1 MRPASFSSVRSNPWV
16 ITGIVF
22 AATVLWIY
30 FFKHSPLA
38 GEYLAEWSV
47 PARKLVFFSLLTLI
61 PLLAMFVLHRPK
73 EIFRSWGFSGNF
85 ILALSV
91 SALCVLLMF
100 VGNAF
105 VMPIT
110 AGFSDVLSKIG
121 LSAPSPYINTYW
133 VGEYWKGVLSMA
145 VVAGFFEEVMF
156 RGFIFGQLFRFARW
170 GFVPAVLASVV
181 PFAFLHI
188 QFEWKLMAIGSMF
201 ILTALDGAFL
211 CWMFVQWRNNLWVPI
226 WLHIL
231 INLSWIAF
239 EGNNPEG
246 RVWANIVRLTAIVLS
261 ILFTVWV
268 KKNNGESIR
277 IERGI
282 NTTLGEE

>member
-1 MRPASFSSVRSNPWV
+1 MRPASFSSVRTNPWV
-16 ITGIVF
+16 ITGVVF
-22 AATVLWIY
+22 AATTLWIY
-30 FFKHSPLA
+30 FFKHSPLSLFT
-38 GEYLAEWSV
+38 GKYLAEWGV
-47 PARKLVFFSLLTLI
+47 PARKFVFFSLLTLI
-61 PLLAMFVLHRPK
+61 PLLALLILHKPK
-73 EIFRSWGFSGNF
+73 ELFRVWGFSGNF
-85 ILALSV
+85 FLALSV

-121 LSAPSPYINTYW
+121 LSAPIQYINTYW
-133 VGEYWKGVLSMA
+133 VGEYWKGVLSMG

-188 QFEWKLMAIGSMF
+188 QFEWKLMAIGSMVV
-201 ILTALDGAFL
+201 LTALDGAFL
-211 CWMFVQWRNNLWVPI
+211 CWMFVQWRYNLWVPV

-239 EGNNPEG
+239 EGNDPES
-246 RVWANIVRLTAIVLS
+246 RIWANIVRLAAIFLS
-261 ILFTVWV
+261 ILFTVWI
-268 KKNNGESIR
+268 KKRNGESIR
-277 IERGI
+277 IERGM
-282 NTTLGEE
+282 